1 METAR
6 KTRAQRAVLT
16 ALKELQN
23 ATPMELFDRI
33 NALGNS
39 RHIGLTSVYRALN
52 SLVESGELRRERLN
66 DTTARYGFN
75 DSAKTHSH
83 HLVCVKCNETKPLDQ
98 CPFDEKAITL
108 QEKFTPLYH
117 NFQIF
122 GICFKCDE
130 SPVVAPAN

>member
-1 METAR
+1 METTR

-33 NALGNS
+33 NSLGNA

-52 SLVESGELRRERLN
+52 TLVENGELRRERLN

-75 DSAKTHSH
+75 DGAKTHSH

-98 CPFDEKAITL
+98 CPFDVGEIKL

-122 GICFKCDE
+122 GICFSCE
-130 SPVVAPAN
+130 ANQVTAG

>member
-1 METAR
+1 MEPVR

-16 ALKELQN
+16 ALKELRN

-33 NALGNS
+33 NALGNA

-52 SLVESGELRRERLN
+52 ALVETGELRRERLN

-75 DSAKTHSH
+75 DDTTQHSH
-83 HLVCVKCNETKPLDQ
+83 HLVCVKCNETKPLNQ
-98 CPFDEKAITL
+98 CPFDSEEITL
-108 QEKFTPLYH
+108 KEKFTPLYH

-122 GICFKCDE
+122 GICYSC
-130 SPVVAPAN
+130 APQEAAVL